1 LATLATSLRSTRAAA
16 ARAVD
21 RVLSDGRTLD
31 RAFED
36 ALDTSW
42 PSRDLAEAKALA
54 YGALR
59 WHHRHRLIIAKLL
72 KRPLRERDAVL
83 EALLS
88 VGLFQLINSRQPA
101 YAVVSASVEASR
113 VLKRGQ
119 AAGLINAA
127 LRRFERERENLL
139 ASVLEKDE
147 GRFAHPQWFIDR
159 VRLNWPAQWQAILNS
174 GLEHPPYWIRV
185 NRQKTP
191 RGDYARRLKNEAD
204 IQSSELPGFPDAL
217 RLDRAL
223 AVTELPGF
231 EQGLVSVQDVA
242 SQLAAEL
249 LAPEAGMRVLDTC
262 AAPGGKAG
270 HLLERGEG
278 AIDLVAIDVDAAR
291 VELVN
296 QNFQRLG
303 QKAIAITADAL
314 KPDDWADRESFD
326 RILVDAPCS
335 STGVIRRHPDIKFLR
350 REKDIPLLAERQFE
364 MLTRLWPLLKP
375 GGRLLYSTCSV
386 LEEENASVI
395 RRFLDLISDAREIYP
410 LAGPVLDTV
419 TNLPGPGYQLLP
431 GTADT
436 DGFYYALMERQA

>member
-36 ALDTSW
+36 ALDKSW